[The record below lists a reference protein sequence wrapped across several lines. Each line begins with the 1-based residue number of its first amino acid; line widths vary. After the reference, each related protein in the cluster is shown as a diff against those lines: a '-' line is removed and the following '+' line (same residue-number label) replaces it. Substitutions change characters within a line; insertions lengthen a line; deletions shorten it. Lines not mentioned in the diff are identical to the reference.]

1 MFLFYFLIG
10 ALLLLLGWM
19 ALRWYAEANPA
30 QIVTALKWAG
40 GLVLGAA
47 ALWLLATGKLN
58 QALITASAIAP
69 MFVRWKALWD
79 RMKNLRGPTPGNR
92 SEVASAWFRMS
103 LDHDTGAMDGM
114 VLQGRYRGRQLSTLS
129 RDDLLALLPDV
140 RVDDPESAA
149 LLEAYL
155 DRVHPDWRDED
166 GAAASE
172 EAPRGVPSG
181 AMSRDEAYR
190 VLGLEPGSS
199 EDQVR
204 DAYKRLMKKMH
215 PDQGGSS
222 YLAAKINQAKELLLG
237 GR

>member
-10 ALLLLLGWM
+10 AALLLLGWM
-19 ALRWYAEANPA
+19 ALRWYAEANPG
-30 QIVTALKWAG
+30 QLITAVKWAG
-40 GLVLGAA
+40 GIAIGAV
-47 ALWLLATGKLN
+47 ALWLLVTGRLN
-58 QALITASAIAP
+58 QALITATAIAP
-69 MFVRWKALWD
+69 LFVRWQALWN
-79 RMKNLRGPTPGNR
+79 RLKNMQGPSSGNR
-92 SEVASAWFRMS
+92 SEVASSWFRMS

-114 VLQGRYRGRQLSTLS
+114 VLQGPRRGRQLSSLS
-129 RDDLLALLPDV
+129 LADLMAMLPDV

-155 DRVHPDWRDED
+155 DRTYPDWRADD
-166 GAAASE
+166 GAAAD
-172 EAPRGVPSG
+172 EAPRAAPSG
-181 AMSRDEAYR
+181 AMTRDEAYR
-190 VLGLEPGSS
+190 ILGLEPGAP

-237 GR
+237 G

>member
-10 ALLLLLGWM
+10 AALLLLGWM
-19 ALRWYAEANPA
+19 ALRWYADARPA
-30 QIVTALKWAG
+30 QIVSALKWVG
-40 GLVLGAA
+40 GIVIGAA
-47 ALWLLATGKLN
+47 ALWLLATGRLN

-69 MFVRWKALWD
+69 LFVRWKALWD
-79 RMKNLRGPTPGNR
+79 RMKNMQGPTPGNR

-114 VLQGRYRGRQLSTLS
+114 VLQGARRGRQLSSLS
-129 RDDLLALLPDV
+129 LADLLAMLPDV

-155 DRVHPDWRDED
+155 DRVHPDWRGEE
-166 GAAASE
+166 GSAAAE
-172 EAPRGVPSG
+172 ETPRGAPSA
-181 AMSRDEAYR
+181 AMTRDEAYR
-190 VLGLEPGSS
+190 VLGLEPGAS

-222 YLAAKINQAKELLLG
+222 YLAAKINQAKEMLLG
-237 GR
+237 G